1 MKHTLEL
8 NCPDDRKFLNYWDSI
23 SGNDVVCEI
32 VDGKL
37 FLNTIEDDTSL
48 VIREE
53 ITFARFIELV
63 EQSSQQA
70 EEALNAIHEGNKR
83 RKKRKS

>member
-37 FLNTIEDDTSL
+37 MLNE
-48 VIREE
+48 EE
-53 ITFARFIELV
+53 ITLAKFVELV

-70 EEALNAIHEGNKR
+70 EETLNAIHEGNKR
-83 RKKRKS
+83 KRKS

>member
-1 MKHTLEL
+1 MKHTIEL
-8 NCPDDRKFLNYWDSI
+8 NCPDERKFLNYWDSI

-37 FLNTIEDDTSL
+37 LLDK
-48 VIREE
+48 EE
-53 ITFARFIELV
+53 ITLAKFIELV

-70 EEALNAIHEGNKR
+70 EETLNAIHAR
-83 RKKRKS
+83 RIKKKRKSQD